1 MRLSRNALDV
11 ACAGSGAARSRVALW
26 ALVGALG
33 FMALLFMVSSGW
45 RSIGWRA
52 GLFCALAALVPEPRR
67 PGASSLV
74 DVAVAALACVIELVT
89 RSSLATICIG
99 AAASAT
105 GWSLGRSALALIK
118 LYGAGRG
125 LFARECEAA
134 AVNWFA
140 ALQRTP
146 PERFDWEGL
155 ERWMRAH
162 PAHRDA
168 YERVEA
174 AWYAE
179 SVTRTPHRP
188 RGAVI
193 DLSRAAAVTKLGL
206 RLAPVYANRV
216 LVFSAAVVLTA
227 VAVYA

>member
-118 LYGAGRG
+118 LYGAGPVARPG
-125 LFARECEAA
+125 LRQPGPGVLGC
-134 AVNWFA
+134 
-140 ALQRTP
+140 
-146 PERFDWEGL
+146 
-155 ERWMRAH
+155 
-162 PAHRDA
+162 
-168 YERVEA
+168 
-174 AWYAE
+174 
-179 SVTRTPHRP
+179 SRP
-188 RGAVI
+188 DGGC
-193 DLSRAAAVTKLGL
+193 GL
-206 RLAPVYANRV
+206 RLIRN
-216 LVFSAAVVLTA
+216 
-227 VAVYA
+227 